1 MSMKMKDFKDIQLSN
16 MGFGAMRLPTLADGS
31 IDEPQVQQMVDYA
44 LEHGVNYFD
53 TAYPYHGGQSELV
66 MGRCLGKH
74 PRDSY
79 YLATKYPGHQI
90 RGKYSK
96 DSIYDPETVFTDQLK
111 KCGVDYFDFY
121 LMHNVSDHAI
131 DTYLDPEW
139 GIMDYFIEQKKQGKI
154 KYLGFSTHG
163 SIPCM
168 ARFIEAYGEHL
179 DFCQIQLNYLD
190 WTLQNAQGKWQLLQN
205 AGLPIWVM
213 EPLRGG
219 KLANIE
225 GEAGEKLKSLRP
237 DESIAA
243 WGYRWLQGI
252 PGVTMVLS
260 GMSNF
265 EQMIDN
271 VKTFSGGRKINEDEL
286 DLLFDIAEDM
296 KKGVPCTACR
306 YCCAGCPMKLN
317 IPNLLRI
324 YNDFRYA
331 PNLMTKLE
339 VMGMKPEELPDAC
352 IACGKCRISCPQ
364 NIDIPNEL
372 KAMAKLINEVPDWE
386 EVCKQRDK
394 EQLASRQI

>member
-1 MSMKMKDFKDIQLSN
+1 MSMKMKEFKDIKLSN
-16 MGFGAMRLPTLADGS
+16 LGFGAMRLPTLSDGS
-31 IDEPQVQQMVDYA
+31 IDEPQVQKMVDYA
-44 LEHGVNYFD
+44 IEHGVNYFD
-53 TAYPYHGGQSELV
+53 TAYPYHAGKSEIV
-66 MGRCLGKH
+66 MGRCLSKY

-79 YLATKYPGHQI
+79 YLATKFPGHQI
-90 RGKYSK
+90 RGKYHK
-96 DSIYDPETVFTDQLK
+96 DSIYDPATVFADQLK

-131 DTYLDPEW
+131 DYYLDPEW
-139 GIMDYFIEQKKQGKI
+139 GILDYFIEQKKQGKI

-190 WTLQNAQGKWQLLQN
+190 WTLQNAQGKWQLLKN

-243 WGYRWLQGI
+243 WALRWLQGI
-252 PGVTMVLS
+252 PNVTVILS
-260 GMSNF
+260 GMSEF
-265 EQMIDN
+265 SQMVDN
-271 VKTFSGGRKINEDEL
+271 VKTFSGGRSISDDEL
-286 DLLFDIAEDM
+286 DLLYDIAESM
-296 KKGVPCTACR
+296 KKGVPCTSCR
-306 YCCAGCPMKLN
+306 YCCAGCPKHLD
-317 IPNLLRI
+317 IPNLLRL

-339 VMGMKPEELPDAC
+339 MMGMKPEELPDQC
-352 IACGKCRISCPQ
+352 IACGKCKIACPQ

-372 KAMAKLINEVPDWE
+372 KGLSNVIKEMPDWE
-386 EVCKQRDK
+386 DVCKQRDK
-394 EQLASRQI
+394 EQLAARQI